1 MGIAKGDGSMTDEG
15 EVCALLILT
24 SGTNDGTDQ
33 EAFNRWYDEVHVPD
47 ILTIEE
53 FESCRRYKVARARLY
68 PGVLAQP
75 DHEYAAIYKI
85 RARSEEELE
94 RAVEKLNALGESDIS
109 VNPGFDN
116 SRTMASFML
125 PVSSEIVKDP
135 NYRHSG
141 TIAA

>member
-1 MGIAKGDGSMTDEG
+1 MAEDG

-24 SGTNDGTDQ
+24 SATLACSDR
-33 EAFNRWYDEVHVPD
+33 EAFNRWYDEVHVRD

-68 PGVLAQP
+68 PGVLTQP

-85 RARSEEELE
+85 RARTEEDLE
-94 RAVEKLNALGESDIS
+94 QAVERLNELGASGIS
-109 VNPGFDN
+109 VNASFDN

-125 PVSSEIVKDP
+125 PISDEIRSDP
-135 NYRHSG
+135 TYRHSG
-141 TIAA
+141 TTGN

>member
-1 MGIAKGDGSMTDEG
+1 MTDKG

-24 SGTNDGTDQ
+24 SGTNEGTDQ
-33 EAFNRWYDEVHVPD
+33 EAFNRWYNEVHVPD
-47 ILTIEE
+47 ILTIEG

-68 PGVLAQP
+68 PGVLVQP
-75 DHEYAAIYKI
+75 NHEYAAIYKI
-85 RARSEEELE
+85 RARSEEDLE
-94 RAVEKLNALGESDIS
+94 RAVEKLNALGESGIS

-125 PVSSEIVKDP
+125 AISSQIVKDP

-141 TIAA
+141 TSAA